1 MTARRAQDSGGA
13 SAECCWPIWTY
24 VINCFHVK
32 ECFRSVHRSRP
43 IFWQVSTE
51 RSVYVC
57 VEVGNKWWTDGAA
70 KIANEKWEKL
80 ESFRLALGTAR
91 TAPYRTAPYRRSA
104 GQGSCLAV
112 MSIFL
117 VSTTTF
123 FLSFHITTR
132 RPPQQ
137 SRPRKPECHQIL
149 GCKAAYV
156 YASLLCHHQ
165 RSPGDASR
173 TTTNARLHAPGS
185 LINKCLLMGLNQVG
199 LRSILSSEVEQI

>member
-32 ECFRSVHRSRP
+32 ECSRSVHRSRP

-57 VEVGNKWWTDGAA
+57 VEVGNKWWTDGGA
-70 KIANEKWEKL
+70 KIANEEIRII
-80 ESFRLALGTAR
+80 STRTAR
-91 TAPYRTAPYRRSA
+91 TAPYRTVPYRLPGRLLDPLVRV
-104 GQGSCLAV
+104 LAWQLCQ
-112 MSIFL
+112 SSSSRL
-117 VSTTTF
+117 LLS
-123 FLSFHITTR
+123 SFHITTR

-137 SRPRKPECHQIL
+137 SRPRKLECHQIL

-156 YASLLCHHQ
+156 YANLPCHHQ

-185 LINKCLLMGLNQVG
+185 LINKFLLMGLNQVG

>member
-1 MTARRAQDSGGA
+1 M
-13 SAECCWPIWTY
+13 
-24 VINCFHVK
+24 
-32 ECFRSVHRSRP
+32 
-43 IFWQVSTE
+43 
-51 RSVYVC
+51 C
-57 VEVGNKWWTDGAA
+57 VWRWGTSDGLITDGGA

-91 TAPYRTAPYRRSA
+91 TAPCRTAPYRLPGRLLDP
-104 GQGSCLAV
+104 LARV
-112 MSIFL
+112 LAWLLCQSS
-117 VSTTTF
+117 STTTF

-137 SRPRKPECHQIL
+137 LRPRKLECHQIL

-173 TTTNARLHAPGS
+173 ITTNARLHAPGS

-199 LRSILSSEVEQI
+199 LGSILSSEVEQI